1 MAINKVIRRDFMEE
15 IEMPSGIQSN
25 VEENIVTI
33 TKDGKEMKRKVDKE
47 ITVKKEGNK
56 IILSVKKARK
66 NEKRK
71 FGTAVGHIK
80 NIIAGFNDAYVYEL
94 EICNVHF
101 PMTVTFD
108 KAKSQFI
115 IKNLL
120 GEKHP
125 RIVEVSKNIDVE
137 VKAPN
142 IKIKSYDIE
151 SAGEAASRLEKCA
164 MVRNRDRNKFQ
175 DGIFITKKPGKV
187 YL

>member
-1 MAINKVIRRDFMEE
+1 MAVNKLIRRDFIEE
-15 IEMPSGIQSN
+15 IEIPTGMEAN
-25 VEENIVTI
+25 VENNVVTI
-33 TKDGKEMKRKVDKE
+33 KKDGKEMKRIVDKE
-47 ITVKKEGNK
+47 ISVKKDGNK
-56 IILSVKKARK
+56 VILSVKKARK

-80 NIIAGFNDAYVYEL
+80 NMTSGFTEAYVYEL

-125 RIVEVSKNIDVE
+125 RIVEVSKNIEVE

-151 SAGEAASRLEKCA
+151 SAGQAASRLERCA
-164 MVRNRDRNKFQ
+164 LVRYRDRNKFQ
-175 DGIFITKKPGKV
+175 DGIFITKKPGKS